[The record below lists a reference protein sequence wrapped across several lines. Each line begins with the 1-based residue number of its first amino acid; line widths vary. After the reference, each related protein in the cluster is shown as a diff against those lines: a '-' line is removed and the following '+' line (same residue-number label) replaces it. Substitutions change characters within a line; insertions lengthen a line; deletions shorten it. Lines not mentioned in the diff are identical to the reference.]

1 MKKNIGQKLALYP
14 TPATVVGTVGEEG
27 KVNWL
32 LVAHIGIVTH
42 SKLLL
47 SVHSSHYST
56 ETIKQTKRLS
66 INLVSEDFLPQ
77 ADYTGVVSGAK
88 VDKSQVFEYTMG
100 ENGTPVI
107 TASPLVMECEVVD
120 EIDIDGFCN
129 FICTV
134 KNTYVDEDKL
144 DEKDK
149 PDYERLKPVLFEM
162 PTYKYLAT
170 GRVLGDCVK
179 LGKAWIEREQNQT
192 SLDSSEQDKART

>member
-56 ETIKQTKRLS
+56 ESIKQSKKLS

-107 TASPLVMECEVVD
+107 VASPLVMECEVVD

-179 LGKAWIEREQNQT
+179 MGKEYQKTLI
-192 SLDSSEQDKART
+192 